1 MGCGFIP
8 SLALFCAPRSSSPA
22 FQILA
27 WPGLGLVLRANFR
40 HLSVSPQIIDFSFS
54 PKFWASLLQWDCA
67 CIDEGESGLGA
78 GAGRGEQEKADG
90 CSANG
95 ASPFA
100 LTGRGTLSLSQFLKA
115 H

>member
-1 MGCGFIP
+1 M
-8 SLALFCAPRSSSPA
+8 
-22 FQILA
+22 
-27 WPGLGLVLRANFR
+27 
-40 HLSVSPQIIDFSFS
+40 IDFSFS